1 MYSDLLWQI
10 TRLTE
15 TSCSIKLYLI
25 YRSVYSEEFVKKWK
39 LGKSKFDICLFFLRP
54 SFETDSNEASFFTL
68 NPSFSGDIEWEIPRA
83 NLNIEKVIGRGAFGV
98 VSRGLA
104 LDLPGKPGWTVVAVK
119 SILGHIIC
127 LIMLSPNV

>member
-1 MYSDLLWQI
+1 MSNLSPI
-10 TRLTE
+10 E
-15 TSCSIKLYLI
+15 NALYK
-25 YRSVYSEEFVKKWK
+25 FFTKK
-39 LGKSKFDICLFFLRP
+39 CLFFFLSF
-54 SFETDSNEASFFTL
+54 SFEMDSNEAGFLTI

-119 SILGHIIC
+119 SIQGYFVII
-127 LIMLSPNV
+127 LFPNILN

>member
-1 MYSDLLWQI
+1 
-10 TRLTE
+10 
-15 TSCSIKLYLI
+15 
-25 YRSVYSEEFVKKWK
+25 
-39 LGKSKFDICLFFLRP
+39 LFIFLSA
-54 SFETDSNEASFFTL
+54 SFETDSNEVNFLTL

-119 SILGHIIC
+119 SIQGHLFYYVISQY
-127 LIMLSPNV
+127 LKLKSLF